1 MLSLLNTSRELSF
14 VYQKNRRWQFNNLRQ
29 ETDQVRISLL
39 RMTSPSAS
47 LRDRVKTALFVS
59 FSGAYLKNVFV
70 LSVLACLRP
79 DDA

>member
-47 LRDRVKTALFVS
+47 LRDRVKTALFFS
-59 FSGAYLKNVFV
+59 FRGAYLKNVFV
-70 LSVLACLRP
+70 LSVFACLRP